1 MKSDD
6 DAEAAPLFVVPA
18 PPRVSPPAPR
28 AFATVDPAM
37 SAAAAAAAALA
48 PRAPRLRADRAA
60 APRGFLAGSP
70 RLLVLRRRP
79 GVVPPGWRAPSRAVL
94 VAPPRAALDLGA
106 PHSRGDP
113 SPPDSSSSSDASAP
127 LDLDLGAVLARVRV
141 ALGVDDPSSDPSAG
155 MIWGEGRNLGMPARW
170 CLRHLGASFAE
181 ESTGPE
187 LSYVSGHLG
196 GSGEVWETDFTG
208 YTQALCLDDREA
220 ALLSGWVRTNFWARP
235 EAADVLDR
243 ALVSQVTAD
252 EDSED
257 SAIKNAYVVSLRCSD
272 GGLVTARVTVCADTF
287 LPAGMTCRVCGDV
300 ERWTFERWTAAE
312 WGTRYPARVV
322 LANSGGGD
330 QTFDMHPRGFRRN
343 PGVPVEWFDRPTSG
357 GGSDSIGS
365 IGGFLPGSVA
375 FLPGVPPEVSV
386 VSGHRSSHVLVR
398 PLIDGKDVGPFILDT
413 GASGLVISRAAAN
426 RLKLR
431 AFGEVHVSGVAGKVP
446 CRFRRA
452 AAVTLGPI
460 RIDRPVFMEMDVG
473 GIVGGASEPV
483 AGIVGFDAFKCAV
496 CEVGPGGAPVR
507 LHDPRAFRYPPTWTW
522 HELVMVSNVP
532 HVRAAFEVP
541 SRSAEAPEDRSEA
554 TEESSDASS
563 ESSESPGGTSP
574 VRRSEIFMIDSGAGG
589 ADCIF
594 HARAVDAL
602 GLEAMLPPVTGA
614 GARRGSSRVRGVGG
628 SAGESSGST
637 RAYRGEMARLDLEP
651 MAAREVEAAEGEV
664 EAAPRRVVGGRGGS
678 FSNLSV
684 LLAAD
689 AGFDLSEHS
698 VGLIC
703 ANALGARR
711 VVYDLPNRRLALLV
725 DGEDDPP
732 PRDASIFEATTRS
745 SAFGAA
751 DDESDGSLPRKEPP
765 GFVAGIVESVKGLA
779 GERRGSA
786 LGREE

>member
-1 MKSDD
+1 
-6 DAEAAPLFVVPA
+6 
-18 PPRVSPPAPR
+18 
-28 AFATVDPAM
+28 
-37 SAAAAAAAALA
+37 
-48 PRAPRLRADRAA
+48 
-60 APRGFLAGSP
+60 
-70 RLLVLRRRP
+70 
-79 GVVPPGWRAPSRAVL
+79 
-94 VAPPRAALDLGA
+94 
-106 PHSRGDP
+106 
-113 SPPDSSSSSDASAP
+113 
-127 LDLDLGAVLARVRV
+127 
-141 ALGVDDPSSDPSAG
+141 
-155 MIWGEGRNLGMPARW
+155 
-170 CLRHLGASFAE
+170 
-181 ESTGPE
+181 
-187 LSYVSGHLG
+187 
-196 GSGEVWETDFTG
+196 
-208 YTQALCLDDREA
+208 
-220 ALLSGWVRTNFWARP
+220 
-235 EAADVLDR
+235 
-243 ALVSQVTAD
+243 
-252 EDSED
+252 
-257 SAIKNAYVVSLRCSD
+257 
-272 GGLVTARVTVCADTF
+272 
-287 LPAGMTCRVCGDV
+287 MTCRVCGDV

-365 IGGFLPGSVA
+365 IGGFGGSVA

-398 PLIDGKDVGPFILDT
+398 PLIDGEDVGPFILDT
-413 GASGLVISRAAAN
+413 GASGLVVSRAAAN
-426 RLKLR
+426 RLNLR

-452 AAVTLGPI
+452 RALTLGPI

-541 SRSAEAPEDRSEA
+541 SPRRLAEDGDEESIRSAVA
-554 TEESSDASS
+554 TEDSS
-563 ESSESPGGTSP
+563 ESSESSEYPGDTST

-602 GLEAMLPPVTGA
+602 GLDAMLPPVTGA
-614 GARRGSSRVRGVGG
+614 GGRRGSSRVRGVGG

-637 RAYRGEMARLDLEP
+637 RAYRGEMPRLDLEP
-651 MAAREVEAAEGEV
+651 MAAAEGEV
-664 EAAPRRVVGGRGGS
+664 EASPGRVVGGRGGS

-732 PRDASIFEATTRS
+732 PRDASVFEATTHS
-745 SAFGAA
+745 NEH
-751 DDESDGSLPRKEPP
+751 ESDGSLPRKEPP
-765 GFVAGIVESVKGLA
+765 GFEPPGFVAGIMESVTGLA

-786 LGREE
+786 RGREE